1 MVIAIA
7 RVITPVRM
15 MIAESRMSAYM
26 SMMITKSRI
35 IASIASMIKWSLQR
49 QFPLQQLYVSVCKQI
64 EWRIGMEFR
73 YYDKMEQA
81 YEKGSG

>member
-7 RVITPVRM
+7 RVITSVHV
-15 MIAESRMSAYM
+15 MIAESRMSASK
-26 SMMITKSRI
+26 SMMVTESRI
-35 IASIASMIKWSLQR
+35 KASGARVRKWSLQR
-49 QFPLQQLYVSVCKQI
+49 QVPLQQSYVSVCKQI

-73 YYDKMEQA
+73 YYDKMKQP